1 MHLAFVILFL
11 HLIELPY
18 FVITQRSFKDLKG
31 FQHQLVQPNSLSV
44 CQEYSQLL
52 LYTLNA
58 FVSYSLFQT
67 SIVVT

>member
-18 FVITQRSFKDLKG
+18 FVIMQYSFKDLKG
-31 FQHQLVQPNSLSV
+31 FQHQLVQPNNLSV
-44 CQEYSQLL
+44 CQLSSQLL
-52 LYTLNA
+52 LYTPNA

-67 SIVVT
+67 AVVVT